1 MDFLFRL
8 EFVILFFWFCIF
20 VDSLFDSLVNGYL
33 IECIVWMLNYKV
45 VSLERFVCRRVYI
58 YEWDYVILVDW

>member
-20 VDSLFDSLVNGYL
+20 VDSLFDILVNGYL